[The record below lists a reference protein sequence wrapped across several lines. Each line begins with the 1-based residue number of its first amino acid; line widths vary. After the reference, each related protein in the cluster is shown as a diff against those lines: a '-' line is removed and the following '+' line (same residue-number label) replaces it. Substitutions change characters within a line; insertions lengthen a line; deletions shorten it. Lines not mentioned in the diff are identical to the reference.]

1 MNYWYKLETTEVLQR
16 LGTDAA
22 QGLASPEAAR
32 RLIESGPNEFIERG
46 KRSPWRILWEQLT
59 ATMVIILIVAA
70 ILSGVLGAFKDTIAI
85 ATIVVLYAFLGFIQ
99 EYRAEQAMAAL
110 KKLAVPMVKVYR
122 TGQLREMSA
131 RELVPGDILQLETG
145 NLVPADCR
153 LLESVNL
160 RIQEATLTGESEP
173 VEKHTKALA
182 GSELPLGDRRNMAYM
197 GTVVTFGRGQAIVV
211 ATGMRTELGRIAEL
225 IQKVGQEQTP
235 LQRRLDQLGRTL
247 AVVGLVIAS
256 LIFVLGLL
264 RGEALTHMLLTSVSV
279 AVAIVPEGLPAV
291 VTITLALGAQ
301 RMLKRQALIRKLPAV
316 ETLGSVTVI
325 CSDKTGTL
333 TENRMTVIVLDVAG
347 HEVNLTEE
355 LRHGSA
361 MLTSEKQHLPS
372 SPFPLLLMG
381 GALCNDAQLVADSNQ
396 NNFHAL
402 GDPTEGALVVVAAHL
417 GFWKSELEQIF
428 PRVAELPFD
437 SERKRMTTVHQA
449 ERAASAPQILMDS
462 ELGDWPYLAFTKG
475 SVDGLLD
482 ISSRVWA
489 NEQAEPLTPEWR
501 ERVQKANDTLA
512 QKGMRV
518 LGLAFQPLKSL
529 PTDGQSEHLECDLI
543 FVGLFGMIDPPRG
556 EVKRAVQ
563 TCQTAGIRPV
573 MITGDHPLTALQIAR
588 ELGITETGYALTGQE
603 LERLSVEELKGIVEK
618 VSVFA
623 RVSPEHKLK
632 IVQALQDKGHIV
644 AMTGD
649 GVNDA
654 PALQKADI
662 GVAMGITGTDVAKE
676 ASDMILLN
684 DNFATIVA
692 AVEEGRVIYDNVRK
706 FVKFSVAGNVGKVM
720 VMLLAP
726 FLGKPLPLLPLQLLW
741 LNLLTDG
748 LMGLGLG
755 VEPAERDTMRRSP
768 YSPKENIFSRGA
780 GKHIAW
786 VGTLIGALALGIGA
800 WYFYAGRETWQTM
813 VFTTLAF
820 SQVWQALA
828 ARSTRDSFFIKPF
841 SNPLLLG
848 MASVTFLL
856 QVAVIYIPIL
866 QGFFKTVPLTVTDFA
881 ISMALSGLVFVGIE
895 FEKWLTQ
902 RSNSGLLEK

>member
-1 MNYWYKLETTEVLQR
+1 MNDWYKLETTEVLQR

-32 RLIESGPNEFIERG
+32 RLIEFGPNEFIERG

-85 ATIVVLYAFLGFIQ
+85 ATIVVLYALLGFIQ

-110 KKLAVPMVKVYR
+110 KKLAVPIVKVYR
-122 TGQLREMSA
+122 AGQMQEMSA

-153 LLESVNL
+153 LLESINL
-160 RIQEATLTGESEP
+160 RIQEAALTGESEP
-173 VEKHTKALA
+173 VEKHTKVLA
-182 GSELPLGDRRNMAYM
+182 KVDMSLGDRRNMAYM

-211 ATGMRTELGRIAEL
+211 ATGMQTELGRIADL

-247 AVVGLVIAS
+247 AVVGLIIAG

-264 RGEALTHMLLTSVSV
+264 RGEALTHMLLTGVSV

-301 RMLKRQALIRKLPAV
+301 RMLKRKALIRKLPAV

-347 HEVNLTEE
+347 HEVNLAKE
-355 LRHGSA
+355 LRHGSVT
-361 MLTSEKQHLPS
+361 LTSENQPLPS
-372 SPFPLLLMG
+372 SLFPLLLMG
-381 GALCNDAQLVADSNQ
+381 GALCNDAQLVADANQ
-396 NNFHAL
+396 GNFHAL

-417 GFWKSELEQIF
+417 GFWKSELEQAF

-437 SERKRMTTVHQA
+437 SERRRMTTVHQVVQ
-449 ERAASAPQILMDS
+449 AASASQILMDS
-462 ELGDWPYLAFTKG
+462 ELGGWPYLAFTKG

-482 ISSRVWA
+482 ISSQVWE
-489 NEQAEPLTPEWR
+489 NRQATPLTPEWR
-501 ERVQKANDTLA
+501 ERIQKANDTLA

-518 LGLAFQPLKSL
+518 LGVAFQPRKSL
-529 PTDGQSEHLECDLI
+529 PTDGQSLPLEHDLI
-543 FVGLFGMIDPPRG
+543 FVGFFGMIDPPRS

-588 ELGITETGYALTGQE
+588 ELGITETGTALTGQE
-603 LERLSVEELKGIVEK
+603 LERLSVEELKGVVEK
-618 VSVFA
+618 VSVYA

-654 PALQKADI
+654 PALKKADI

-676 ASDMILLN
+676 ASDMVLLD
-684 DNFATIVA
+684 DNFATVVA
-692 AVEEGRVIYDNVRK
+692 AAEEGRVIYDNIRK

-726 FLGKPLPLLPLQLLW
+726 FLGKPIPLLPLQLLW

-748 LMGLGLG
+748 LLGLGLG
-755 VEPAERDTMRRSP
+755 VEPAERNIMRRPP
-768 YSPKENIFSRGA
+768 YSPQEDIFSRGA
-780 GKHIAW
+780 GVHVAW
-786 VGTLIGALALGIGA
+786 VGALIGALTLGIGA
-800 WYFYAGRETWQTM
+800 WYFYAGRDTWQTM

-820 SQVWQALA
+820 AQVWQALA
-828 ARSTRDSFFIKPF
+828 TRSTHDSFFSRPF

-848 MASVTFLL
+848 MAILTFSL
-856 QVAVIYIPIL
+856 QVAVIYIPLL
-866 QGFFKTVPLTVTDFA
+866 QDFFKTVPLTVTDFA
-881 ISMALSGLVFVGIE
+881 ISLALSGLVFVGIE
-895 FEKWLTQ
+895 FEKWIAR
-902 RSNSGLLEK
+902 RSNSAPKES

>member
-1 MNYWYKLETTEVLQR
+1 MNDWYKLETTEVLQR

-22 QGLASPEAAR
+22 RGLTSPEAV
-32 RLIESGPNEFIERG
+32 RLLAEFGPNEFVERG

-70 ILSGVLGAFKDTIAI
+70 ILSGILGAFKDTIAI
-85 ATIVVLYAFLGFIQ
+85 ATIVVLYTFLGFIQ

-110 KKLAVPMVKVYR
+110 KKLAVPIVKVYR
-122 TGQLREMSA
+122 NGQLREMSA

-145 NLVPADCR
+145 NLIPADCR

-160 RIQEATLTGESEP
+160 RIQEAALTGESEP
-173 VEKHTKALA
+173 VEKYTKALDIA
-182 GSELPLGDRRNMAYM
+182 DLPLGDRRNMAHM
-197 GTVVTFGRGQAIVV
+197 GTVVTLGRGRAIVV
-211 ATGMRTELGRIAEL
+211 ATGMQTELGRIADL

-247 AVVGLVIAS
+247 AVVGLVIAG

-264 RGEALTHMLLTSVSV
+264 RGEALTHILLTGVSV

-301 RMLKRQALIRKLPAV
+301 RMLKRKALIRKLPAV

-347 HEVNLTEE
+347 HEVNLAEE
-355 LRHGSA
+355 MRHGSVT
-361 MLTSEKQHLPS
+361 LTSQNPPLPS
-372 SPFPLLLMG
+372 SLFPLLLMG
-381 GALCNDAQLVADSNQ
+381 GALCNDAQLVSGSNQ
-396 NNFHAL
+396 SSFHAL

-417 GFWKSELEQIF
+417 GFWKSELDQAF
-428 PRVAELPFD
+428 PRLAELPFD
-437 SERKRMTTVHQA
+437 SERRRMTTVHQVA
-449 ERAASAPQILMDS
+449 QAASAPPILMDS
-462 ELGDWPYLAFTKG
+462 GLGDWPYLAFTKG

-482 ISSRVWA
+482 ISNRVWE
-489 NEQAEPLTPEWR
+489 NGQAEPLTPEWR
-501 ERVQKANDTLA
+501 ERVQNANDTLA

-518 LGLAFQPLKSL
+518 LGVAFQPRKSL
-529 PTDGQSEHLECDLI
+529 PTDGQSEPLERDLI
-543 FVGLFGMIDPPRG
+543 FVGFFGMIDPPRN

-588 ELGITETGYALTGQE
+588 ELGITETGPALTGQE
-603 LERLSVEELKGIVEK
+603 LDRLSGEELKGVVEK
-618 VSVFA
+618 VSVYA

-654 PALQKADI
+654 PALKKADI

-676 ASDMILLN
+676 ASDMVLLD
-684 DNFATIVA
+684 DNFATVVA
-692 AVEEGRVIYDNVRK
+692 AAEEGRVIYDNIRK

-726 FLGKPLPLLPLQLLW
+726 FLGKPIPLLPLQLLW

-748 LMGLGLG
+748 LLGLGLG
-755 VEPAERDTMRRSP
+755 VEPAERNIMRRPP
-768 YSPKENIFSRGA
+768 YSPQESVFSRGA
-780 GKHIAW
+780 GVHVVW
-786 VGTLIGALALGIGA
+786 VGTLIGVLTLGIGA
-800 WYFYAGRETWQTM
+800 WYFYAGRDTWQTM

-828 ARSTRDSFFIKPF
+828 ACSSHDSFFVRPL

-848 MASVTFLL
+848 MASVTFSL
-856 QVAVIYIPIL
+856 QVAVIYIPFL
-866 QGFFKTVPLTVTDFA
+866 QDFFKTVPLTATDFA
-881 ISMALSGLVFVGIE
+881 ISVALSGLIFVGIE
-895 FEKWLTQ
+895 FEKWLA
-902 RSNSGLLEK
+902 RRNSSAPKKS